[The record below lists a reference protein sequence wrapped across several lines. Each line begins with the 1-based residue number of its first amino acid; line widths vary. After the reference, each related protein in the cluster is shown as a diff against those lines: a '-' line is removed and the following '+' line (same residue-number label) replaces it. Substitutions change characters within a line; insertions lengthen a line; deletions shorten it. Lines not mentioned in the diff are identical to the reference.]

1 MKVGDL
7 VRRTYGEGQRPTGI
21 VVRYFD
27 TKKRHTHA
35 LIQWTSGR
43 SYILSVDYLEVISES
58 R

>member
-7 VRRTYGEGQRPTGI
+7 VRRTYGEGERPTGI
-21 VVRYFD
+21 VVRWEH
-27 TKKRHTHA
+27 TSRHPHA

-43 SYILSVDYLEVISES
+43 SYILSVDYLEVISEG